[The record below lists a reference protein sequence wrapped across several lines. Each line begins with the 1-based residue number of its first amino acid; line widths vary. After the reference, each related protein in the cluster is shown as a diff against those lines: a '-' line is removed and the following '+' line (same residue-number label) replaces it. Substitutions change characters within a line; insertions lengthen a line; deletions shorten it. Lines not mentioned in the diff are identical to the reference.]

1 MNNYVSPFVS
11 APSFKPKERQT
22 EHMSTYPLKA
32 QQQKDPPMSLSP
44 LALVRPP
51 TVSSL
56 FPYQTSIHTTVPQ
69 YVIFFFKFS
78 FCFCVCTNLSALPL
92 YVFCPSSLASCLSSM
107 WVYQRTPTSPSAFPF
122 SLFHA
127 LLQGTGRGKT
137 KRLNILDC
145 TLPEEKQWFDVPCV
159 CQTKLFCLFGPP
171 FFFFLSSLH

>member
-1 MNNYVSPFVS
+1 MS
-11 APSFKPKERQT
+11 APVSV
-22 EHMSTYPLKA
+22 L
-32 QQQKDPPMSLSP
+32 SLCM
-44 LALVRPP
+44 
-51 TVSSL
+51 
-56 FPYQTSIHTTVPQ
+56 
-69 YVIFFFKFS
+69 
-78 FCFCVCTNLSALPL
+78 CFA
-92 YVFCPSSLASCLSSM
+92 SSLASCLSSM

-171 FFFFLSSLH
+171 FFFYLHYTELNRCTEILWLGNVKVGKSSSVVKLPHLLGVSEYVC